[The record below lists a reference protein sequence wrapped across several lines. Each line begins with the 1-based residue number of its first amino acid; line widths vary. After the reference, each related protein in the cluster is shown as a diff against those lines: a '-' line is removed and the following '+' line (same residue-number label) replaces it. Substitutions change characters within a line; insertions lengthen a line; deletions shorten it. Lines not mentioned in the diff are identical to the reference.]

1 MNSGRVGERAKG
13 RWKSILTQLGV
24 EERLL
29 DGRHHRCPVSG
40 EGDDR
45 FRFSNHNGRGNFFCA
60 CNDGRSD
67 GFKLLECKFNCDFAE
82 AATMVEGVIGKAE
95 EDRTPKRSTDDAVRD
110 LRMIQRAVQQTR
122 DTDAVSAYLASRGIE
137 PGDQPLAVLRQARIN
152 YGLRKIGITEQMTA
166 MVAKFVRPDGK
177 PSTFHLTYLDA
188 GHRKAQI
195 ERSRVVATP
204 VAPMAGGAVRLYP
217 MQRGEL
223 GVAEGIETALS
234 ARALFQVNTWA
245 TLNATML
252 AKFEPPEDCRKLT
265 IFADNDDSFT
275 GHAAAYTLAR
285 RCRMKYKIEVEVR
298 VPLRVGRDFND
309 VLTRGA

>member
-1 MNSGRVGERAKG
+1 MNGNGRVGERAKG
-13 RWKSILTQLGV
+13 RWKSILSQLGV
-24 EERLL
+24 DERLL
-29 DGRHHRCPVSG
+29 DGKHHKCPVSG

-82 AATMVEGVIGKAE
+82 SAKMVESVIGKAE
-95 EDRTPKRSTDDAVRD
+95 EDRAPKRSSEDAVRD
-110 LRMIQRAVQQTR
+110 LRMIQSAIGREHG
-122 DTDAVSAYLASRGIE
+122 AVSSYLSSRGIE
-137 PGDQPLAVLRQARIN
+137 AKDQPLSVLRQAKVN
-152 YGLRKIGITEQMTA
+152 YGLRAIGIAEKMTA
-166 MVAKFVRPDGK
+166 MVAKFVRPDGA

-188 GHRKAQI
+188 DNQKASI

-204 VAPMAGGAVRLYP
+204 VAPMAGGAVRLHP
-217 MQRGEL
+217 MVDGVL
-223 GVAEGIETALS
+223 GVAEGIESALS

-252 AKFEPPEDCRKLT
+252 AKFEPPEGCRKIV
-265 IFADNDDSFT
+265 IFADNDDNFT
-275 GHAAAYTLAR
+275 GQAAAYALAR
-285 RCRMKYKIEVEVR
+285 RCRMKYNIEVEVR
-298 VPLRVGRDFND
+298 APLRTGKDYND